1 MLSLYLRPD
10 KTQILQ
16 AEISKTLKVNLTDL
30 FETDPVIDDILA
42 PESDE
47 ITERLQEYFATLKH
61 DTDIASE
68 DVFIVLPDY
77 LFAFIEP
84 VDYTNDANLYSLI
97 QEKTGLTA
105 DKLYI
110 TMPVETSKPSY
121 ERRSVYA
128 IKKEI
133 IDRIT
138 AVCTAERIA
147 LTSIEPASLS
157 FFRAYGRFDE
167 EMPIVELFEKQDEA
181 SIVTYSPAGG
191 IFNTDAP
198 MFAEPQLLKAGPM
211 ANQTVEGI
219 YASNDFSASRFFKSI
234 NTDMPYIVLSENNN
248 ILDLPGI
255 RLRQPQEKITF
266 PDFVR
271 SNLPEDQNVNWMAVL
286 GTIFQV
292 FDEKTSGG
300 EDKYAE
306 NPALRDKPAFV
317 RFASGNLLPEE
328 AKKAARARQ
337 WKQVILSTCKRLCI
351 GFGIAI
357 VVEGGLIGYFST
369 YHIDRG
375 LKADYTQASADL
387 EDIKDETD
395 IIKEAQKA
403 DFEIPKA
410 FGEVAEARPDGCGFE
425 SVTIGNDATKDDQ
438 PQSILSF
445 IQLTAIAG
453 DELTFQ
459 TFRSNLAIDPDILT
473 SPSLN
478 SIQRDVSTNIKK
490 ASMSIGRI
498 TK

>member
-1 MLSLYLRPD
+1 MIEFVD
-10 KTQILQ
+10 FTEAIGILQ
-16 AEISKTLKVNLTDL
+16 V
-30 FETDPVIDDILA
+30 
-42 PESDE
+42 
-47 ITERLQEYFATLKH
+47 R
-61 DTDIASE
+61 
-68 DVFIVLPDY
+68 
-77 LFAFIEP
+77 
-84 VDYTNDANLYSLI
+84 SLS
-97 QEKTGLTA
+97 

-157 FFRAYGRFDE
+157 FFRAYGHFDE
-167 EMPIVELFEKQDEA
+167 EMPIVELFEKENYA

-198 MFAEPQLLKAGPM
+198 MFAEPQLLKAGPL
-211 ANQTVEGI
+211 ANQTIEGI

-248 ILDLPGI
+248 ILELPSI
-255 RLRQPQEKITF
+255 RLRQPAEAITF
-266 PDFVR
+266 PDFVH
-271 SNLPEDQNVNWMAVL
+271 SNLPKEQAVNWLAVL
-286 GTIFQV
+286 GTIFQA
-292 FDEKTSGG
+292 FDEKSGG
-300 EDKYAE
+300 DDEYTE

-317 RFASGNLLPEE
+317 RFTSGNLLPED

-357 VVEGGLIGYFST
+357 VIEGGLIGYFST

-375 LKADYTQASADL
+375 LKNDYQQASADL
-387 EDIKDETD
+387 EDIKGETD

-425 SVTIGNDATKDDQ
+425 KLTIGNDTTKDDQ

-445 IQLTAIAG
+445 VQLTAIAG
-453 DELTFQ
+453 DELVFQ
-459 TFRSNLAIDPDILT
+459 TFRNNLAIDPDILT

-490 ASMSIGRI
+490 AAMTVGR
-498 TK
+498 KVNNE